1 MKRFLSIVILIFLIG
16 ATGFSA
22 ETNKQKM
29 IKELL
34 TVINLDDTASKLA
47 DELLSGLLR
56 NNSNLTESQKAA
68 FAKEMQDFLNYIVTK
83 QEELYDSNYSEKE
96 IKDILTFYK
105 TTTGKKL
112 IEKGPVIQR
121 EWLNDVSVNY
131 IPDMA
136 TRLEKIL
143 TN

>member
-1 MKRFLSIVILIFLIG
+1 MKRFLSTVILIFLIG
-16 ATGFSA
+16 TFGFSA

-34 TVINLDDTASKLA
+34 TVTNLDDTASKLA

-56 NNSNLTESQKAA
+56 NNANLTESQKAA

-83 QEELYDSNYSEKE
+83 QEQLYDSNYSEKE

-112 IEKGPVIQR
+112 IERGPIIQR
-121 EWLNDVSVNY
+121 EWLSDVSTNY

>member
-29 IKELL
+29 IKELK
-34 TVINLDDTASKLA
+34 TKINLDDTASKLA

-68 FAKEMQDFLNYIVTK
+68 FAKEMQDFLNYIITK

-105 TTTGKKL
+105 TTTGRKL